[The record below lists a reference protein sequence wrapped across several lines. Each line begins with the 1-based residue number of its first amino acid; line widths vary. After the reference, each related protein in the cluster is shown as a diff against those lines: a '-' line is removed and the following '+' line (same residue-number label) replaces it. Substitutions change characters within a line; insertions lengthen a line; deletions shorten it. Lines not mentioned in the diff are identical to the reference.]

1 MASGFVWALRYFSW
15 RYLLHGI
22 QCEKPATLIY
32 EPSPS
37 SGLLLRM
44 LCWQMTYETK
54 KMWSYIWNLKKRSW
68 FLTNQSSVLELQ
80 GAIHLF
86 SNLSVGIPQLA
97 CFAWDY
103 LIRWLSNRDYWDN
116 DGNISYSSC
125 KMTNTIG
132 PLPSHG
138 EMILPDVGRMLIWD
152 CDLAQVMKFQELNT
166 FQLKQFQ
173 RIKAL

>member
-22 QCEKPATLIY
+22 QFEKPATVIY

-68 FLTNQSSVLELQ
+68 FLTNQSCILELE
-80 GAIHLF
+80 GAMHLF
-86 SNLSVGIPQLA
+86 SNLSVGMPQLA
-97 CFAWDY
+97 CFGGITW
-103 LIRWLSNRDYWDN
+103 S
-116 DGNISYSSC
+116 GSSA
-125 KMTNTIG
+125 TTTIG
-132 PLPSHG
+132 TMTAAVHTLPAKWWIQLVHCPHMEKWS
-138 EMILPDVGRMLIWD
+138 
-152 CDLAQVMKFQELNT
+152 FQMWGGCWYEIVTWHRWWCFKN
-166 FQLKQFQ
+166 
-173 RIKAL
+173 